1 MRVLIATIL
10 LGWAVGALAFGD
22 FENNDYASAKARAK
36 AVAAA
41 GAKAKTGDS
50 SAALTVQEAKQNI
63 PPIAPNPSA
72 PPPSAQCRYAWSAT
86 LGLQEFGTGITA
98 SEWDRICGLWM
109 AAQQTTGAAKQEA
122 AAAAFCITMKDAG
135 VKSKVC
141 ETWEDGQ
148 GTAEVVMN
156 DNKADVRFGGA
167 GGWN

>member
-1 MRVLIATIL
+1 
-10 LGWAVGALAFGD
+10 
-22 FENNDYASAKARAK
+22 
-36 AVAAA
+36 
-41 GAKAKTGDS
+41 
-50 SAALTVQEAKQNI
+50 
-63 PPIAPNPSA
+63 
-72 PPPSAQCRYAWSAT
+72 
-86 LGLQEFGTGITA
+86 
-98 SEWDRICGLWM
+98 M